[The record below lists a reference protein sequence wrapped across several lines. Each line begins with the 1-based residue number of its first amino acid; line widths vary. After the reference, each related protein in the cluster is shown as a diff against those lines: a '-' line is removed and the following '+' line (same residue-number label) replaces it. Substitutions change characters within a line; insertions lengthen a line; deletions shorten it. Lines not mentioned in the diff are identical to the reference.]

1 MINKQNEWSRTYNNK
16 PEGMSSP
23 VLQAQEQSKV
33 LKELLKT
40 NKEQLLSK
48 MLGTIQKGFGNC
60 PINVYIAV
68 SNNGIIDR
76 KTVTTELFKA
86 DQVSKAVGEKLK
98 V

>member
-1 MINKQNEWSRTYNNK
+1 
-16 PEGMSSP
+16 
-23 VLQAQEQSKV
+23 
-33 LKELLKT
+33 
-40 NKEQLLSK
+40 

-76 KTVTTELFKA
+76 KTVITELFKA